1 MSGYSVFRMLK
12 YGSSKQIKKIMII
25 IAIISMVIGLF
36 SIFFYIKDLLV
47 EKNWYK
53 TNAVVVNYDISNSK
67 NVLTELKY
75 NYKKDYTVKIKGYA
89 YYTGINSNIPIYVN
103 KKNPTEIKIEKRLF
117 IISETLFICS
127 IVFVGII
134 LFFMLPVYLLKRI
147 KENKFYA

>member
-1 MSGYSVFRMLK
+1 MSGYSLFRILK
-12 YGSSKQIKKIMII
+12 YGSSKQIKKIMLSTLIM
-25 IAIISMVIGLF
+25 SMAIGLF
-36 SIFFYIKDLLV
+36 SGFAYIKDLLV

-75 NYKKDYTVKIKGYA
+75 NYKKDYTVKVKGYA

>member
-1 MSGYSVFRMLK
+1 M
-12 YGSSKQIKKIMII
+12 
-25 IAIISMVIGLF
+25 
-36 SIFFYIKDLLV
+36 
-47 EKNWYK
+47 
-53 TNAVVVNYDISNSK
+53 
-67 NVLTELKY
+67 TELKY
-75 NYKKDYTVKIKGYA
+75 NYKKDYTVKVKGYA

>member
-1 MSGYSVFRMLK
+1 MSGYSMFRMLK

-75 NYKKDYTVKIKGYA
+75 NYKKDYTVKVKGYA

>member
-1 MSGYSVFRMLK
+1 MSGYSMFRMLK

-75 NYKKDYTVKIKGYA
+75 NYKKDYTVKVKGYA

-103 KKNPTEIKIEKRLF
+103 KKNPTEIKVEKRLF

>member
-1 MSGYSVFRMLK
+1 MSGYSMFRMLK

-53 TNAVVVNYDISNSK
+53 TNAVVVNYDISNPK

-75 NYKKDYTVKIKGYA
+75 NYKKDYTIKVKGYA

>member
-1 MSGYSVFRMLK
+1 MSGYSMFRMLK

-75 NYKKDYTVKIKGYA
+75 NYKKNYTVKVKGYA

-103 KKNPTEIKIEKRLF
+103 KNNPTEIKIEKRLF

>member
-1 MSGYSVFRMLK
+1 MSGYSMFRMLK

>member
-1 MSGYSVFRMLK
+1 MSGYSMFRMLK

-36 SIFFYIKDLLV
+36 SIFFYIKDLSV

-75 NYKKDYTVKIKGYA
+75 NYKKNYTVKVKGYA

-103 KKNPTEIKIEKRLF
+103 KNNPTEIKIEKRLF

>member
-75 NYKKDYTVKIKGYA
+75 NYKKDYTVKVKGYA

-103 KKNPTEIKIEKRLF
+103 KKNPTEIKVEKRLF